1 MRLVPAVPFLVI
13 NLGMGLTSLR
23 VLTFYWVSQ
32 LGMLPGT
39 LVYINAGSELA
50 KIESLSD
57 ILSPTLIGSFALL
70 GTFPL
75 LVKKILVF
83 IEKKRRKEN
92 S

>member
-1 MRLVPAVPFLVI
+1 MVPFFVI
-13 NLGMGLTSLR
+13 NLGMGLTPLR
-23 VLTFYWVSQ
+23 TVTFYWASQ

-57 ILSPTLIGSFALL
+57 ILSLTLIGSFALL

-75 LVKKILVF
+75 LVKKMLAF
-83 IEKKRRKEN
+83 IEKRRRKK
-92 S
+92 